1 MIRPLLACLVT
12 CLAAS
17 ALAALEL
24 PASARL
30 QVDTVSPLDS
40 YDLPT
45 GPYADGK
52 VPVAHVEG
60 QVERRS
66 WRIDGGSFT
75 SLQVLDPLRTQI
87 EAQGYDIVFECAE
100 RDCGG
105 FDFRFGTEVLPGPQM
120 YVDLGDYRFLSAR
133 RGNGDAQS
141 VLVSRSATAVFVQQI
156 VVSDESADGLRPVSR
171 PGSGVDPEAE
181 SVRAD
186 PPPETAAQ
194 NDVGQSV
201 ADQNDYVAKL
211 VADGHVVMH
220 DLDFKTGANE
230 LGDGPYGSLEALAVF
245 IRDHDDYRIVFV
257 GHTDSVGS
265 LATNITL
272 SKERAEAVRARI
284 LADYDV
290 ADHKIGAEGM
300 GYLAPIASNLTE
312 TGRHANRRV
321 EAILLPN

>member
-1 MIRPLLACLVT
+1 MIRPLLANLVT

-17 ALAALEL
+17 TLTALEL

-52 VPVAHVEG
+52 VPVDHIEG
-60 QVERRS
+60 QVERRG
-66 WRIDGGSFT
+66 WRIDGGAFT
-75 SLQVLDPLRTQI
+75 SLQVLDPLRDQI

-105 FDFRFGTEVLPGPQM
+105 FDFRFATEVLPSPQM

-133 RGNGDAQS
+133 RGKGDAQS
-141 VLVSRSATAVFVQQI
+141 LLVSRSATAVFVQQI
-156 VVSDESADGLRPVSR
+156 VVTDDRAQSSKPAPDGITM
-171 PGSGVDPEAE
+171 A
-181 SVRAD
+181 
-186 PPPETAAQ
+186 
-194 NDVGQSV
+194 
-201 ADQNDYVAKL
+201 ADQTGTTVDHNDYVAKL

-230 LGDGPYGSLEALAVF
+230 LGDGPYGSLKALAAF

-265 LATNITL
+265 LSTNITL

-300 GYLAPIASNLTE
+300 GYLAPVASNLTE
-312 TGRHANRRV
+312 AGRHANRRV
-321 EAILLPN
+321 EAILLSD

>member
-1 MIRPLLACLVT
+1 MIRPLLASLVT

-17 ALAALEL
+17 TLTALEL

-52 VPVAHVEG
+52 VPVDHVEG
-60 QVERRS
+60 QVERRG
-66 WRIDGGSFT
+66 WRIDGGAFT
-75 SLQVLDPLRTQI
+75 SLQVLDPLRDQI

-105 FDFRFGTEVLPGPQM
+105 FDFRFATEVLPGPQM

-133 RGNGDAQS
+133 RGKGDAQS
-141 VLVSRSATAVFVQQI
+141 LLVSRSATAVFVQQI
-156 VVSDESADGLRPVSR
+156 VVTDDRAQSSKPAPDGITM
-171 PGSGVDPEAE
+171 A
-181 SVRAD
+181 
-186 PPPETAAQ
+186 
-194 NDVGQSV
+194 
-201 ADQNDYVAKL
+201 ADQTGTTVDHNDYVAKL

-230 LGDGPYGSLEALAVF
+230 LGDGPYGSLKALAAF

-265 LATNITL
+265 LSTNITL

-300 GYLAPIASNLTE
+300 GYLAPVASNLTE
-312 TGRHANRRV
+312 AGRHANRRV
-321 EAILLPN
+321 EAILLSD